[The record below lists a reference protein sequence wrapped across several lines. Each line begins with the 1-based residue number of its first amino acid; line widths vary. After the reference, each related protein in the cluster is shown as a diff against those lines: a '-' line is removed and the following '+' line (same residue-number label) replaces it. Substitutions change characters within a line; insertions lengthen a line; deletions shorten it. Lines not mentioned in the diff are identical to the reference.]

1 MFISERV
8 VGGGLRGDDGPV
20 AGERS
25 GAGHDSEGAAAAP
38 VDMLSKGRRD
48 FGPHFTPK
56 MPPAQGQP
64 SQPAARARGAGAQ
77 GQAEPAST
85 GLESLRK
92 ALRGPHRH

>member
-1 MFISERV
+1 M
-8 VGGGLRGDDGPV
+8 GGGLRGDDGPV
-20 AGERS
+20 AGERN

-56 MPPAQGQP
+56 MPPAQGQ
-64 SQPAARARGAGAQ
+64 
-77 GQAEPAST
+77 AEPAST